1 MIKYI
6 KRKDLDSVKYND
18 CIENSI
24 QSRIYAFSWYLDIVA
39 DNWDVMVLD
48 DYKAVMPIFYNTKYG
63 LKYSLQPYFCQ
74 QISIYSIDKI
84 NDPSI
89 KKFLKKIPKSI
100 FFTDINFA
108 FQPDSKL
115 ILKQNFILNL
125 NQEYYKLYKNFR
137 KDRRKS
143 IRKAT
148 EANLSYQDFNNKIA
162 LIELYKNVFDFLKTP
177 KKYFDKIDALI
188 ESCLNNNLGFTRNI
202 FHEEKIVCI
211 GFFLKYNG
219 RIYYLFGASSKE
231 GKKYGATTFLLD
243 SVIKEYSETK
253 NILDFEGSTIPSIAS
268 FYKSFGSELTHYYNY
283 KSNAI
288 KRFIF

>member
-1 MIKYI
+1 
-6 KRKDLDSVKYND
+6 
-18 CIENSI
+18 
-24 QSRIYAFSWYLDIVA
+24 
-39 DNWDVMVLD
+39 
-48 DYKAVMPIFYNTKYG
+48 MPIFYNTKYG

-84 NDPSI
+84 NDLSI

-188 ESCLNNNLGFTRNI
+188 EYCLNNNLGFTRNI

-243 SVIKEYSETK
+243 SVIKEYSKTE

>member
-1 MIKYI
+1 MIHYVQ
-6 KRKDLDSVKYND
+6 RKHLDVSKYNF

-39 DNWDVMVLD
+39 DHWDVLVLD
-48 DYKAVMPIFYNTKYG
+48 DYEAVMPVPWKKKYG

-74 QISIYSIDKI
+74 QIAIYSTDKI
-84 NDPSI
+84 NDLFI
-89 KKFLKKIPKSI
+89 KIFLKKIPKSI

-108 FQPDSKL
+108 FQPASKV

-148 EANLSYQDFNNKIA
+148 EANLSYHDFNNKIA
-162 LIELYKNVFDFLKTP
+162 LIELYKNVFDFLKMP

-188 ESCLNNNLGFTRNI
+188 EYCLNNNLGFTRNI
-202 FHEEKIVCI
+202 FLEEKIVCI

-219 RIYYLFGASSKE
+219 RIYYLLGASSKE

-243 SVIKEYSETK
+243 SIIKEYSKTK

-268 FYKSFGSELTHYYNY
+268 FYKSFGSEITHYYNY

>member
-1 MIKYI
+1 MIHYI
-6 KRKDLDSVKYND
+6 KRKNLDVIKYD
-18 CIENSI
+18 YCVENAI
-24 QSRIYAFSWYLDIVA
+24 QTRVYAYSWYLDIVA
-39 DNWDVMVLD
+39 DNWDVLVLN
-48 DYKAVMPIFYNTKYG
+48 DYEAVMPVFYNIKYG

-84 NDPSI
+84 DDLFI
-89 KKFLKKIPKSI
+89 KKILKKIPKSV

-108 FQPDSKL
+108 FQPASKV

-125 NQEYYKLYKNFR
+125 NQEYNKLYKNFR

-162 LIELYKNVFDFLKTP
+162 LIELYKNVFDFLKMP
-177 KKYFDKIDALI
+177 KKYFDKINALI
-188 ESCLNNNLGFTRNI
+188 EYCLNNKLGFTRNI

-219 RIYYLFGASSKE
+219 RIYYLLGASIKE